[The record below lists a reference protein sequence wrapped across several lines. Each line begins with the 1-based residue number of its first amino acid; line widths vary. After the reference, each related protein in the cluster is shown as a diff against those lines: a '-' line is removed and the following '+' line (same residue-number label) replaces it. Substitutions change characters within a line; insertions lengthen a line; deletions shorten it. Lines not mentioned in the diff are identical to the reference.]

1 MAEEQNTFS
10 ESWYRVCDLNVSLR
24 PQVRAHR
31 QFFRGEKWVVL
42 RDPYNNQF
50 FRISPDAYQF
60 VARLRPDRT
69 VQEVWDDCI
78 EDNPDGAP
86 GQQDVI
92 QMMAQLYHANLL
104 QYNLPHDSIK
114 LFERYKKRKQK
125 EVRSKMLSIMFARI
139 PLWDPDSFLKLCMP
153 VVGKFISGFGV
164 LLWLGTVGIAINVVI
179 QNVDSL
185 ADQAEGILAPGNLPL
200 LYIGMVIIKLLHEF
214 GHAFACR
221 RFGGEVHVMGVML
234 LVFTPIPYMDA
245 TASWGFRSRWK
256 RLFVG
261 AAGMIVEI
269 FVAALAVFVW
279 ANTGEGTAWHAL
291 AYNMMFI
298 ASVSTLLFN
307 INPLLR
313 FDGYY
318 MLSDLLDI
326 PNLHQRANKQL
337 RHLVERYA
345 FGVKKSWSP
354 ASTRK
359 ESMLLLTF
367 GILSGIYRFFV
378 FAMILIFVADRFL
391 LLGMIMLAVCVIS
404 WIFVPLGKLLNYLG
418 SNPKLERSR
427 GRAIT
432 VVSSVT
438 AMAFAALYYIPMPNS
453 FRAPG
458 IVEAE
463 DRLEVVNETNGI
475 AAEILAQSGGFVELG
490 QPLIQ
495 MENRELQLERAIG
508 EAQLR
513 QAEGIKRRAL
523 TSQAVDLKPIEANI
537 AAIQK
542 HLAHID
548 TQQGVLT
555 VRAKQQG
562 TWVAPDIDDHA
573 GRWMARGT
581 MLGAV
586 IDDNAHFFYAIVP
599 QQQAKRIFSAE
610 RPGRAE
616 VKLFGQA
623 GNSIRVDRIEVIPA
637 EQTRLR
643 SATLGWLAGGEIE
656 VDMSDPSGLK
666 TAEPF
671 YEVRAILAD
680 QNKVP
685 LYHGRSGRI
694 RFELDPEPLL
704 IQWGRKFRQLIQQ
717 RYQI

>member
-548 TQQGVLT
+548 TQRGVLT

-623 GNSIRVDRIEVIPA
+623 GNSILVDRIEVIPA